1 MVPLRGIALAFA
13 CLTTILVVGKLASDA
28 GVVDLS
34 PSTPL
39 LPASSNARSSDG
51 DAVSTW
57 TNLEVVSWVVS
68 LNDEM
73 IRHGE
78 DEFDGPPADDDLEE
92 FDKVMDAGAF
102 AAAAA
107 HVNASLLIDG
117 ALLISVAKADITG
130 GGGDDLFSHSTT
142 FARTLGIRG
151 AKNILSF
158 VKVSLLR
165 RAKTVLGMGACA
177 IIPYPLPSRPFL
189 TLAAPSLTLL
199 DLLPN

>member
-13 CLTTILVVGKLASDA
+13 CLTTILAFSCRLYDT
-28 GVVDLS
+28 GVVDLT

-39 LPASSNARSSDG
+39 LPATSNARSVGG

-78 DEFDGPPADDDLEE
+78 DEFDGPLADDLEE

-158 VKVSLLR
+158 VKVSL
-165 RAKTVLGMGACA
+165 
-177 IIPYPLPSRPFL
+177 PLTLFLPDPSRTSP
-189 TLAAPSLTLL
+189 APLIN
-199 DLLPN
+199 PA